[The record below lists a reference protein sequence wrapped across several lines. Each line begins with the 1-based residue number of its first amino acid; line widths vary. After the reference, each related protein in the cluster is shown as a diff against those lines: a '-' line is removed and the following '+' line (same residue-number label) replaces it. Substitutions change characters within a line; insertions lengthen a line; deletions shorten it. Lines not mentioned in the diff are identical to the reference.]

1 MDRQKEED
9 DELTMD
15 CCPTLDIRNAFF
27 ICLPFSED
35 ENGQLPDF
43 EQRVEDAAPWSRHL
57 EEQTWPGAGGCGAC
71 SQVKMVLQFIKIKNI
86 C

>member
-9 DELTMD
+9 GDGLLSNTRSA
-15 CCPTLDIRNAFF
+15 CFYW
-27 ICLPFSED
+27 LPFSED

-43 EQRVEDAAPWSRHL
+43 EQRVEDAAPRSRHL

-71 SQVKMVLQFIKIKNI
+71 SQVKMVLQFIKI
-86 C
+86 

>member
-1 MDRQKEED
+1 MVDRQKEED
-9 DELTMD
+9 DDGLLSNISD
-15 CCPTLDIRNAFF
+15 ACFY
-27 ICLPFSED
+27 CLPFSED